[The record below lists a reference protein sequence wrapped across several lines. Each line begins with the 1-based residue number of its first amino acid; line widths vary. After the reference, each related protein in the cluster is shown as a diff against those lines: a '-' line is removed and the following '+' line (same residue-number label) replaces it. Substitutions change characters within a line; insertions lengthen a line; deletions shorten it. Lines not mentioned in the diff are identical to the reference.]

1 MYYVFSDCLVS
12 RNESVIRFVKPSCQI
27 INQYN
32 SNVNKFQDE
41 IISFLLQVKNL
52 IDKMINWK
60 IKNRV
65 NIFLKLIKKSKDIL
79 NIKY

>member
-12 RNESVIRFVKPSCQI
+12 RNESVIRFVKPSYQI

-60 IKNRV
+60 IIEK
-65 NIFLKLIKKSKDIL
+65 IE
-79 NIKY
+79 

>member
-1 MYYVFSDCLVS
+1 MSLVS
-12 RNESVIRFVKPSCQI
+12 RNESVIRFVIPSCQI

-65 NIFLKLIKKSKDIL
+65 NVFLKLIKKSNEQIL
-79 NIKY
+79 NKKI